1 MKKTLFVLLLFLVS
15 NCTSTHLVESWKNP
29 DIDSYVPTKV
39 LVVGLTTNI
48 EAKQKFEDRLKEEF
62 IMRGAEAYTSFDI
75 FNPSFKTKKLT
86 ESELIA
92 LESELIEDG
101 FDTILF
107 SKVVG
112 SDDKIAYTKNFDVY
126 DETFIKFK
134 EDYMRYQDIFYNP
147 DYYEEYT
154 VYYAETSMFC
164 ICPTKDRELLW
175 KGSINI
181 VDPQSINRTV
191 KDYITLI
198 IEVLESENLVD
209 PINLGAG
216 KSIVH

>member
-1 MKKTLFVLLLFLVS
+1 MKKVLILCLIFLLDSCSTAQLVD
-15 NCTSTHLVESWKNP
+15 SWKNP
-29 DIDSYVPTKV
+29 DIDSYIPSKV
-39 LVVGLTTNI
+39 LVVGLTTSL
-48 EAKQKFEDRLKEEF
+48 EAKAKFENKLKEEF
-62 IMRGAEAYTSFDI
+62 QLRGAEAYTSLEVFQ
-75 FNPSFKTKKLT
+75 PSFKSERLT
-86 ESELIA
+86 ESEILA
-92 LESELIEDG
+92 LEDQLISDG
-101 FDTILF
+101 FDTIIF

-112 SDDKIAYTKNFDVY
+112 SEDKITYTKNFDVY

-209 PINLGAG
+209 PVNFG
-216 KSIVH
+216 VQENQ